1 MNGPVITDAMRAQLA
16 ALFPAGTTVRNSGA
30 TFDNPDRVTPYT
42 DQISA
47 GFEHQLAS
55 DISVSADYVHAF
67 GRDLL
72 MARALNPT
80 LRATAVTSPNVR
92 QGSALLT
99 TITTALQAARPGFT
113 PFTGN
118 VTTFEDVGETD
129 YDALMLQLEKRF
141 SRGYSARL
149 AYTLASSRGNTSG
162 GGIPFCQ
169 VLDDLNLDRNE
180 GPTAFDQRH
189 NLVVS
194 GTALVPRTGGLS
206 VSRVARALSG
216 TLFTIFDSRVDEDRN
231 GTLGDPLPA
240 GTYSGS
246 GANAITVE
254 SDGARNGAYGPALF
268 KLDLR
273 AGYRFNLSE
282 ARRLDV
288 FRRDGIRLCRP
299 NALGM
304 LR

>member
-1 MNGPVITDAMRAQLA
+1 MRAQLA

-118 VTTFEDVGETD
+118 VTTFENVGETD

-162 GGIPFCQ
+162 GGIPFSVFQ
-169 VLDDLNLDRNE
+169 VLDDLSLDRNE

-206 VSRVARALSG
+206 VSWVARALSG

-254 SDGARNGAYGPALF
+254 SDGARNGAYGPAFF

-288 FRRDGIRLCRP
+288 FRRDGIRLWRP
-299 NALGM
+299 EALRM